1 MAEEILPLID
11 FSKVKKKRRQEE
23 PDNEDQDTQDLDDFL
38 SVKKNKGKKKKKKQ
52 EKNEINNQE
61 IENGDPN
68 NTNGA
73 YSYEFL
79 LKRLYD
85 TMKEQKKNSGI
96 EIKIPNVVLGVGGNS
111 RTNWSNFGKM
121 ADALRRDRE
130 HFIKYVTSDLS
141 VEASLGTEDQ
151 LYLKSKQRITEAM
164 LKNVVQKYCDAFVK
178 CPNCNSYKTLLK
190 KDQSTRLPQI
200 YCEVCKGTKTIQNIK
215 SRGGGGGKKK

>member
-1 MAEEILPLID
+1 MLCYD
-11 FSKVKKKRRQEE
+11 STNYVVSQTV
-23 PDNEDQDTQDLDDFL
+23 N
-38 SVKKNKGKKKKKKQ
+38 
-52 EKNEINNQE
+52 
-61 IENGDPN
+61 NGDVIEADRYILN
-68 NTNGA
+68 LDEDNTSNTQ
-73 YSYEFL
+73 F
-79 LKRLYD
+79 
-85 TMKEQKKNSGI
+85 N
-96 EIKIPNVVLGVGGNS
+96 KIPNVVLGVGGNS